1 MTPMQQDQQNQPK
14 PAPPPGAKPATNPR
28 VSGAVLVGV
37 GLALEGIN
45 AATLA
50 NSNTYYPKLMIIG
63 GACIPLGIWTLAT
76 GISYDKNNPVKPP
89 GWWTAGAVVFTIL
102 GIVAGIGASV
112 FLSG

>member
-37 GLALEGIN
+37 GLALEG
-45 AATLA
+45 
-50 NSNTYYPKLMIIG
+50 IIG